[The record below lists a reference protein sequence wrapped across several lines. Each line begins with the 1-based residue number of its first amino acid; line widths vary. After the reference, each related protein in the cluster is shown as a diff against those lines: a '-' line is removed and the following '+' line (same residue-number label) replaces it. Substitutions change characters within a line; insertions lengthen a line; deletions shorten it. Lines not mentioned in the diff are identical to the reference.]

1 MARYPT
7 CGKEVEIRNKEWNSG
22 EIMLGSTIAAEKSS
36 ENIQGCFMDYR
47 RWRFVGLFDWFRRK
61 RRKKI
66 DEEKEALERTGN
78 LQTEIEKR
86 VEKAPK
92 KRKRKK
98 ESV

>member
-1 MARYPT
+1 M
-7 CGKEVEIRNKEWNSG
+7 
-22 EIMLGSTIAAEKSS
+22 
-36 ENIQGCFMDYR
+36 
-47 RWRFVGLFDWFRRK
+47 GLFDWFRRK
-61 RRKKI
+61 RKKKI
-66 DEEKEALERTGN
+66 DEEKEALERTGK